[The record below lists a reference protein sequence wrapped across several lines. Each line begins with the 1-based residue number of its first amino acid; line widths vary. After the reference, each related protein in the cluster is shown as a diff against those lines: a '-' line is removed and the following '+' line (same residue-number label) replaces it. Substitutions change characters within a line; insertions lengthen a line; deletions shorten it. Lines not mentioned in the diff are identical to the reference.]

1 MLHLKAL
8 WLKRAAWS
16 LHIKEL
22 ILTQGKCGVL
32 RGPSGAGK
40 TSLLETLCGL
50 RAASS
55 GRMELDGEVIGSL
68 PPQRR
73 GLSYVPQDLA
83 LFESYTVAE
92 QLAFGL
98 AVRGASVA
106 ERNARTT
113 ELAKRLRLEKLL
125 ARYPAEL
132 SGGEAQRVALGRA
145 IAHRPKL
152 LLLDEPFSALDEE
165 LREEMCGLVKELQK
179 ETGVTVLHIT
189 HSRQEAEWMGDVQ
202 WKIVEGEV
210 VGV

>member
-1 MLHLKAL
+1 MLHLKDL

-16 LHIKEL
+16 LHVKEL
-22 ILTQGKCGVL
+22 ILAQGKCGVL

-125 ARYPAEL
+125 TRYPAEL

>member
-1 MLHLKAL
+1 MLHLKDL

-16 LHIKEL
+16 LHVKEL
-22 ILTQGKCGVL
+22 ILPQGKCGVL

-55 GRMELDGEVIGSL
+55 GKMELDGEVIGSL

-106 ERNARTT
+106 VQNARTT

-125 ARYPAEL
+125 TRYPAEL

-145 IAHRPKL
+145 ITHRPKL